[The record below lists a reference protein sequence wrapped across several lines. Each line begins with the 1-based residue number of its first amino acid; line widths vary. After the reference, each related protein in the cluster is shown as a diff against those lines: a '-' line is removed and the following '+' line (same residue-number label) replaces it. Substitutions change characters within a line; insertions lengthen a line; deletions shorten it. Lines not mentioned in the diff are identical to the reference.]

1 MLRDVTQ
8 GYVSAAAAESAYG
21 VVIRN
26 GEIDAHAT
34 AAKRR
39 EPMARGQGAHF
50 DFGPE
55 RVAFEAVWS
64 RQNYA
69 ALTEILAA
77 LPLHWRFFVKSKIF
91 QAMHSA
97 PAGCEPGR
105 VHEAFAA
112 VRATYP
118 QIRV

>member
-1 MLRDVTQ
+1 M
-8 GYVSAAAAESAYG
+8 S
-21 VVIRN
+21 
-26 GEIDAHAT
+26 
-34 AAKRR
+34 
-39 EPMARGQGAHF
+39 RGQDSHF

-69 ALTEILAA
+69 TLTEILAA

-91 QAMHSA
+91 QAMRSA

-105 VHEAFAA
+105 VHEAFAT
-112 VRATYP
+112 VRAAYP
-118 QIRV
+118 QIRT